1 MNADSLSAPEAP
13 EPEVPAPAA
22 PTMSASA
29 ERFFASAI
37 SRMLRFVLVFGA
49 ALTVVA
55 AWRWGRVV
63 AFGFGLGAAV
73 SYLNFRSLNRSVQ
86 ALAARVVE
94 SQRPEGGTSI
104 VAGFVLRYLLAGMVA
119 YVIFT
124 SSSTAFRG
132 FLFGLC
138 TPVAGMLTEAV
149 VEAYCAL
156 RRGY

>member
-1 MNADSLSAPEAP
+1 MRGLNADSAPV
-13 EPEVPAPAA
+13 PEVPATSP
-22 PTMSASA
+22 MA
-29 ERFFASAI
+29 ERFFAFAI
-37 SRMLRFVLVFGA
+37 SRMLRFVLIFGA
-49 ALTVVA
+49 GLTVVA
-55 AWRWGRVV
+55 GWRWGKVV
-63 AFGFGLGAAV
+63 GLGFALGAAV

-94 SQRPEGGTSI
+94 SQRPEGGASI
-104 VAGFVLRYLLAGMVA
+104 VAGFILRYLLAGILA

-138 TPVAGMLTEAV
+138 TPVAGMLTEAA